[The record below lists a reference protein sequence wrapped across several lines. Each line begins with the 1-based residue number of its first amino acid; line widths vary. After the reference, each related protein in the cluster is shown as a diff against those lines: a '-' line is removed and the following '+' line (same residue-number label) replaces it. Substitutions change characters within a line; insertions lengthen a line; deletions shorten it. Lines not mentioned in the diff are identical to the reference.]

1 MSDFQRRLQ
10 LQLPSATQLF
20 TPAVTVFLVLSI
32 IGFAVTTYAPSF
44 TANWLALSGRGVFR
58 GKIWQLVTYPF
69 FASCVIPFIWSC
81 VILLFMGSAV
91 ERQWKTR
98 GFLALWF
105 VVSITCGVLW
115 VLMSVVV
122 FMAFGLTP
130 IALGNWGCMYGIIA
144 VFGILFKKQKFLVY
158 FFVMEGQHLAI
169 LMIAIGLVA
178 SIVSPFSLVF
188 VAGALIAYFYTKL
201 RQASAVLFVTTFWTN
216 LYEPSSIIADFNLSS
231 KPYLHLI
238 RPSRS

>member
-10 LQLPSATQLF
+10 LQLPSPTQFF

-32 IGFAVTTYAPSF
+32 IGFAVATYAPTF
-44 TANWLALSGRGVFR
+44 TVNVLALSGRGVFR
-58 GKIWQLVTYPF
+58 GKVWQLVTYPF

-122 FMAFGLTP
+122 FMAFGWNP
-130 IALGNWGCMYGIIA
+130 IALGDWACIYGIIA

-178 SIVSPFSLVF
+178 SIAAPLNLVF
-188 VAGALIAYFYTKL
+188 VAGALIAYVYTKL
-201 RQASAVLFVTTFWTN
+201 RQASTGIRSNRRSESSQLRSGGFV
-216 LYEPSSIIADFNLSS
+216 DVD
-231 KPYLHLI
+231 
-238 RPSRS
+238 

>member
-10 LQLPSATQLF
+10 LQLPSPTQLF

-32 IGFAVTTYAPSF
+32 IGFAVATYAPTF
-44 TANWLALSGRGVFR
+44 TANWLGLSGRGVFR
-58 GKIWQLVTYPF
+58 GKVWQLVTYPF
-69 FASCVIPFIWSC
+69 FASRVFPFIWSC

-98 GFLALWF
+98 GFVVLWL
-105 VVSITCGVLW
+105 VVSITCGVMW
-115 VLMSVVV
+115 VLISVVLYMI
-122 FMAFGLTP
+122 FSLDLP
-130 IALGNWGCMYGIIA
+130 PALGNWGCIYGIIA
-144 VFGILFKKQKFLVY
+144 VFGILYKKQKFLVY

-178 SIVSPFSLVF
+178 SIASPFSLVF

-201 RQASAVLFVTTFWTN
+201 RQASAEIRSSRRSESSEMRAGGFV
-216 LYEPSSIIADFNLSS
+216 DVD
-231 KPYLHLI
+231 
-238 RPSRS
+238 

>member
-10 LQLPSATQLF
+10 LQLPSPTQFF

-32 IGFAVTTYAPSF
+32 IGFAVATYAYTF
-44 TANWLALSGRGVFR
+44 TESVLALSGRGVFS
-58 GKIWQLVTYPF
+58 GKVWQLVTYPF
-69 FASCVIPFIWSC
+69 FAPHAIPFIWSC

-115 VLMSVVV
+115 VLICVVISL
-122 FMAFGLTP
+122 AFGRDL
-130 IALGNWGCMYGIIA
+130 IAMGNWACIYGIIA
-144 VFGILFKKQKFLVY
+144 VFGILYKKQKFLLY
-158 FFVMEGQHLAI
+158 FFVMEGQHIAI

-178 SIVSPFSLVF
+178 SIANPFNLVF
-188 VAGALIAYFYTKL
+188 VAGALIAYVYTKL
-201 RQASAVLFVTTFWTN
+201 RQASAENRSNRRSESSELRSDGFV
-216 LYEPSSIIADFNLSS
+216 DVD
-231 KPYLHLI
+231 
-238 RPSRS
+238 

>member
-10 LQLPSATQLF
+10 LQLPSPTQFF

-32 IGFAVTTYAPSF
+32 IGFAVTTYAPTF
-44 TANWLALSGRGVFR
+44 TANVLALSGRGVFR
-58 GKIWQLVTYPF
+58 GKVWQLVTYPF

-115 VLMSVVV
+115 VLISVVIS
-122 FMAFGLTP
+122 MAFGRDL
-130 IALGNWGCMYGIIA
+130 IALGNWACIYGIIA
-144 VFGILFKKQKFLVY
+144 VFGILYKKQKFLVY

-178 SIVSPFSLVF
+178 SIAAPLNLVF
-188 VAGALIAYFYTKL
+188 VAGALIAYAYTKL
-201 RQASAVLFVTTFWTN
+201 RQANAEIRSSTRSVSSELRAGGFV
-216 LYEPSSIIADFNLSS
+216 DVD
-231 KPYLHLI
+231 
-238 RPSRS
+238 